1 MVTPEGVV
9 KVLDFGLAAVGDPA
23 SSGADPATSPTLT
36 VRATQAG
43 MIVGTAA
50 YMAPEQAAGRPVDK
64 RADIW
69 AFGVVLFEV
78 LTGQRL
84 FDGETISHTLADV
97 LKGQIDFGRLPKDTP
112 RAVRDLLRRCLERDV
127 KMRLRDI
134 GEARIAIQ
142 HCLVHPEDA
151 PVPTP
156 AQARSSRLPWAVA
169 AFFAAAAGVALWSA
183 RSNGTTLPEV
193 QRLSIDLPDA
203 EPLVPGI
210 TGRLL
215 AISPDGSRVVYA
227 SRHGETTRLCL
238 RRLDQLEVKPL
249 AGTEGALNPFFSP
262 DGRWVGFAPP
272 TAS

>member
-151 PVPTP
+151 PDSRRRRRP
-156 AQARSSRLPWAVA
+156 APRGCPGRWQRSSQPPQAWRCGPRARMGPRCQRSSGCRSICRMPNRSFLESP
-169 AFFAAAAGVALWSA
+169 GVCSPSRRTA
-183 RSNGTTLPEV
+183 RG
-193 QRLSIDLPDA
+193 
-203 EPLVPGI
+203 
-210 TGRLL
+210 
-215 AISPDGSRVVYA
+215 
-227 SRHGETTRLCL
+227 
-238 RRLDQLEVKPL
+238 
-249 AGTEGALNPFFSP
+249 
-262 DGRWVGFAPP
+262 
-272 TAS
+272 